1 MVGPQN
7 RYDDPSHYI
16 FQGLMPSQIWGF
28 EIVNGERRHTRRIA
42 VAKGGKYEIIR
53 FVYTFKG
60 RDE

>member
-1 MVGPQN
+1 
-7 RYDDPSHYI
+7 
-16 FQGLMPSQIWGF
+16 MPSQIWGF

-42 VAKGGKYEIIR
+42 AAKGGKYEIIR